1 MDSQMPSKSGQY
13 FRNGAAAAAGV
24 VLVLVGVYV
33 LYLLRNVAM
42 IVLIAGLLAYVVNW
56 LVGKLS
62 SRMPRIAAVW
72 ASMAIFMVLM
82 LGVFGTTLPVI
93 SGQVSEFSASLGY
106 MIERLDVQISGWS
119 IPFVAIGDNTISNYL
134 DTIGSEWQ
142 KSTPQ
147 IISATQ
153 NLLSSTASLLATILI
168 IPLITL
174 YLLLDGERLRNSF
187 IVSFP
192 ERNRQTIDRV
202 MSAISRA
209 LGNYIYSRLV
219 LGLFVGVMTT
229 IILGLF
235 GIKFAL
241 LLGLLA
247 FFGEFIPVIG
257 PWLAY
262 LPTAL
267 IVMTGEPTTAFI
279 TLLVVSL
286 FYLVVQMI
294 ENYIIVPKLMAD
306 TMDMHPLTVILAIMI
321 GGTLG
326 GIPGLFVSIPVAAMI
341 KVLLKIFYF
350 RTAEPG
356 IEVPEELEME
366 RELAAAADTTEAL

>member
-1 MDSQMPSKSGQY
+1 MTGTGQQ
-13 FRNGAAAAAGV
+13 FRQGAITAAGV
-24 VLVLVGVYV
+24 VAVLICVYV

-56 LVGKLS
+56 LVCKLAL
-62 SRMPRIAAVW
+62 RMPRIAAVW
-72 ASMAIFMVLM
+72 VSMTIFMVIM
-82 LGVFGTTLPVI
+82 LSVFGTTLPVI
-93 SGQVSEFSASLGY
+93 SGQVVEFSSSLGE
-106 MIERLDVQISGWS
+106 MIDRLDTQISGWNL
-119 IPFVAIGDNTISNYL
+119 PFINLGDNTISNYL
-134 DTIGSEWQ
+134 DNIGNEWQ
-142 KSTPQ
+142 QSTPQ

-153 NLLSSTASLLATILI
+153 NLLSGTASLLAAILI

-187 IVSFP
+187 ITSFP
-192 ERNRQTIDRV
+192 ERNRGTLDRV
-202 MSAISRA
+202 MAAISRS

-219 LGLFVGVMTT
+219 LGLFVGLMTT
-229 IILGLF
+229 IILSVF
-235 GIKFAL
+235 GIRFAM

-267 IVMTGEPTTAFI
+267 IVMTSDSPGTAFI

-286 FYLVVQMI
+286 YYLIVQMI
-294 ENYIIVPKLMAD
+294 ENYVIVPKLMAD

-321 GGTLG
+321 GGSLG

-341 KVLLKIFYF
+341 KVLMKIFYY

-356 IEVPEELEME
+356 IEVPEELG
-366 RELAAAADTTEAL
+366 LAHAPEESI

>member
-1 MDSQMPSKSGQY
+1 MDSQMPSKTGQY

-72 ASMAIFMVLM
+72 ASMAVFMVLM

-93 SGQVSEFSASLGY
+93 SGQVSEFSSSLGY

-119 IPFVAIGDNTISNYL
+119 IPFVSLGDNTISNYL

-209 LGNYIYSRLV
+209 RRAS
-219 LGLFVGVMTT
+219 
-229 IILGLF
+229 
-235 GIKFAL
+235 K
-241 LLGLLA
+241 
-247 FFGEFIPVIG
+247 
-257 PWLAY
+257 
-262 LPTAL
+262 
-267 IVMTGEPTTAFI
+267 
-279 TLLVVSL
+279 SL
-286 FYLVVQMI
+286 SV
-294 ENYIIVPKLMAD
+294 
-306 TMDMHPLTVILAIMI
+306 
-321 GGTLG
+321 
-326 GIPGLFVSIPVAAMI
+326 
-341 KVLLKIFYF
+341 
-350 RTAEPG
+350 
-356 IEVPEELEME
+356 
-366 RELAAAADTTEAL
+366 

>member
-1 MDSQMPSKSGQY
+1 MPSKTGQY

-72 ASMAIFMVLM
+72 ASMAVFMVLM

-93 SGQVSEFSASLGY
+93 SGQVSEFSSSLGY

-119 IPFVAIGDNTISNYL
+119 IPFVSLGDNTISNYL

-350 RTAEPG
+350 RMAEPG
-356 IEVPEELEME
+356 IEVPEELGME
-366 RELAAAADTTEAL
+366 RELSAAADTTEAL

>member
-1 MDSQMPSKSGQY
+1 
-13 FRNGAAAAAGV
+13 
-24 VLVLVGVYV
+24 
-33 LYLLRNVAM
+33 
-42 IVLIAGLLAYVVNW
+42 
-56 LVGKLS
+56 
-62 SRMPRIAAVW
+62 MPRIAAVW
-72 ASMAIFMVLM
+72 ASMAVFMVLM

-93 SGQVSEFSASLGY
+93 SGQVSEFSSSLGY

-119 IPFVAIGDNTISNYL
+119 IPFVSLGDNTISNYL

-267 IVMTGEPTTAFI
+267 IVMTGEPSTAFI
-279 TLLVVSL
+279 TLVVVSL

-306 TMDMHPLTVILAIMI
+306 TMDMHPLTVILAILI

-356 IEVPEELEME
+356 IEVPEELGME